1 MRLLAALA
9 VLAGLL
15 TGCGDGDDETVLTVF
30 AAASL
35 SDVLE
40 ELATDFEAAHPG
52 VDVRL
57 VHGSS
62 TTLAE
67 QAADGAP
74 AEVLATADEESMALA
89 ADALAADPLPFA
101 TNELVLTVPRGNPAR
116 LTGVDDLAGATWVRC
131 ADDVPCGRVA
141 LAVLRANGV
150 AADPVS
156 LEVDVRSVLAK
167 VVSGEAEAGLV
178 YRSDAV
184 AAGRAVEVV
193 ELPGAGEHPAHYLA
207 APLAQAVDGELGASF
222 VESLGS
228 TEGRRLLARAGFGPA
243 PAPGD
248 QPAPDGRG

>member
-1 MRLLAALA
+1 MKLAA
-9 VLAGLL
+9 VLALLCGLL
-15 TGCGDGDDETVLTVF
+15 TACGDGNDEAVLTVF

-35 SDVLE
+35 SDAFE
-40 ELATDFEAAHPG
+40 ELATDFEAGHPG

-74 AEVLATADEESMALA
+74 ADVLATADEQSMALA
-89 ADALAADPLPFA
+89 GQVQAADPVPFA
-101 TNELVLTVPRGNPAR
+101 TSELVLAVPRGNPGRIAG
-116 LTGVDDLAGATWVRC
+116 LGDLAGATWVRC

-141 LAVLRANGV
+141 VAVLRANR
-150 AADPVS
+150 ADAEPVS
-156 LEVDVRSVLAK
+156 LEVDVRAVLAK

-193 ELPGAGEHPAHYLA
+193 ELPGTGDHPARYLA
-207 APLAQAVDGELGASF
+207 APLDQAAERELAADF
-222 VESLGS
+222 VERLGS
-228 TEGRRLLARAGFGPA
+228 AEGRRLLVRSGFAVPGAAG
-243 PAPGD
+243 
-248 QPAPDGRG
+248 